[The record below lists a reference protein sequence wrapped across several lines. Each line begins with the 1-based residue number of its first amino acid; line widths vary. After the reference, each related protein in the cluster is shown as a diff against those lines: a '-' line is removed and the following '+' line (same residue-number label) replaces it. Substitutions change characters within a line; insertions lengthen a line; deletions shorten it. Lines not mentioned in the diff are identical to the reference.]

1 MQFLGIDVLFFSL
14 MIKWDG
20 ASTPFKEQDAT
31 VLDSYFVKDPQA
43 VEDRA
48 TRVKEIL
55 EAKYEPADL
64 EKICSSYDH
73 LIAEQQQKLLTLLRK
88 YDELFDGT
96 LGT

>member
-1 MQFLGIDVLFFSL
+1 MQFLGIDVLFSSL

-20 ASTPFKEQDAT
+20 ASMPFKEQDAM

-55 EAKYEPADL
+55 EAKYKPADL
-64 EKICSSYDH
+64 ERSAPAAI
-73 LIAEQQQKLLTLLRK
+73 I
-88 YDELFDGT
+88 
-96 LGT
+96 